1 MSDAR
6 SNAIEIFRAAVRAAD
21 PRAAVLRHSDE
32 IRSLYLDGNFTRL
45 IAIGFGKASFTM
57 ALALEEALGD
67 LLREGIIITKYGHA
81 SKELRIFRTI
91 EAGHPIPDWNG
102 QRGTDKIIKL
112 IENADED
119 TLVVSLISG
128 GGSALLVSPC
138 EGVLLEEKQELTS
151 LLLRAGA
158 DIVELNTVRKHLSRV
173 KGGRLAEIIFP
184 ATLVSLALSDV
195 IGDRLDV
202 IASGP
207 TSPDPTTYTDALGV
221 LEKYR
226 LLEKVPSSIVRHLE
240 IGEQGLLAETP
251 KPDSPVFRNARNVI
265 VGSNRLA
272 LEAAR
277 RQAADCGLMA
287 RIIADNVSGEAREAG
302 KWLAQKALFEKL
314 GKGEQPLC
322 LLSCGETTVT
332 VKGSG
337 KGGRNMELALA
348 FALEIDGIP
357 GITLLSAGSDGTD
370 GPTDAAGAIV
380 DGMTVIQA
388 ERQGLDASAYLHNND
403 TYTFFSRLEGL
414 FTTGPTETNVMDIQ
428 IMIIE

>member
-6 SNAIEIFRAAVRAAD
+6 SNAIEIFLAAVRAAD
-21 PRAAVLRHSDE
+21 PGAAVLRHTDE
-32 IRSLYLDGNFTRL
+32 IRSLYQDGAFTRL
-45 IAIGFGKASFTM
+45 VAVGFGKASFPM

-67 LLREGIIITKYGHA
+67 LLETGVFITKYGHA
-81 SKELRIFRTI
+81 SKELNIFRSI
-91 EAGHPIPDWNG
+91 EAGHPIPDRNG
-102 QRGTDKIIKL
+102 QHGTDEIIKL
-112 IENADED
+112 VENADEG

-138 EGVLLEEKQELTS
+138 EGILLEEKQELTS
-151 LLLRAGA
+151 LLLQAGA
-158 DIVELNTVRKHLSRV
+158 DIGELNTVRKHLSRV

-184 ATLVSLALSDV
+184 ATLVSLVLSDV
-195 IGDRLDV
+195 IGDRLDI

-221 LEKYR
+221 LVKYR
-226 LLEKVPSSIVRHLE
+226 LLDKTPSSIVHHLE
-240 IGEQGLLAETP
+240 KGEQGLLAETP
-251 KPDSPVFRNARNVI
+251 KPDNPLFRKTRNII

-277 RQAADCGLMA
+277 SQAEDCGLIA

-302 KWLAQKALFEKL
+302 KLLAQKALFAKM
-314 GKGEQPLC
+314 GKGERPLC
-322 LLSCGETTVT
+322 MLSCGETTVT
-332 VKGSG
+332 VTGTG

-370 GPTDAAGAIV
+370 GPTDAAGAII
-380 DGMTVIQA
+380 DGLTVIQA
-388 ERQGLDASAYLHNND
+388 EQRGLDALGYLRNND
-403 TYTFFSRLEGL
+403 TYTFFSSLGGL
-414 FTTGPTETNVMDIQ
+414 FTTGPTGTNVMDIQ
-428 IMIIE
+428 IAVIE

>member
-6 SNAIEIFRAAVRAAD
+6 SNAIEIFLAAVRAAD
-21 PRAAVLRHSDE
+21 PGAAVLRHTDE
-32 IRSLYLDGNFTRL
+32 IRSLYQDGAFTRL
-45 IAIGFGKASFTM
+45 VAVGFGKASFPM

-67 LLREGIIITKYGHA
+67 LLETGVFITKYGHA
-81 SKELRIFRTI
+81 SKELNIFRSI
-91 EAGHPIPDWNG
+91 EAGHPIPDRNG
-102 QRGTDKIIKL
+102 QHGTDEIIKL
-112 IENADED
+112 VENADEG

-138 EGVLLEEKQELTS
+138 EGILLEEKQELTS
-151 LLLRAGA
+151 LLLQAGA
-158 DIVELNTVRKHLSRV
+158 DIGELNTVRKHLSRV

-184 ATLVSLALSDV
+184 ATLVSLVLSDV
-195 IGDRLDV
+195 IGDRLDI

-221 LEKYR
+221 LVKYR
-226 LLEKVPSSIVRHLE
+226 LLDKTPSSIVHHLE
-240 IGEQGLLAETP
+240 MGEQGLLAETP
-251 KPDSPVFRNARNVI
+251 KPDNPLFRKTRNII

-277 RQAADCGLMA
+277 SQAEDCGLIA

-302 KWLAQKALFEKL
+302 KLLAQKALFAKM
-314 GKGEQPLC
+314 GKGERPLC
-322 LLSCGETTVT
+322 MLSCGETTVT
-332 VKGSG
+332 VTGTG

-370 GPTDAAGAIV
+370 GPTDAAGAII
-380 DGMTVIQA
+380 DGLTVIQA
-388 ERQGLDASAYLHNND
+388 EQRGLDALGYLRNND
-403 TYTFFSRLEGL
+403 TYTFFSSLGGL
-414 FTTGPTETNVMDIQ
+414 FTTGPTGTNVMDIQ
-428 IMIIE
+428 IAVIE

>member
-21 PRAAVLRHSDE
+21 PGAAVLRHTDE
-32 IRSLYLDGNFTRL
+32 IRSLYQDGAFTRL
-45 IAIGFGKASFTM
+45 VAVGFGKASFPM

-67 LLREGIIITKYGHA
+67 LLETGVFITKYGHA
-81 SKELRIFRTI
+81 SKELNIFRSI
-91 EAGHPIPDWNG
+91 EAGHPIPDRNG
-102 QRGTDKIIKL
+102 QHGTDEIIKL
-112 IENADED
+112 IENADES

-138 EGVLLEEKQELTS
+138 EDVLLEEKQELTS

-158 DIVELNTVRKHLSRV
+158 DIGELNTVRKHLSRV

-184 ATLVSLALSDV
+184 ATLVSLVLSDV
-195 IGDRLDV
+195 IGDRLDI

-221 LEKYR
+221 LEKHR
-226 LLEKVPSSIVRHLE
+226 LLDKTPSSILRHLE
-240 IGEQGLLAETP
+240 MGAQGLLAETP
-251 KPDSPVFRNARNVI
+251 KSDNPLFRKTRNII

-277 RQAADCGLMA
+277 RQAEDCGFIA
-287 RIIADNVSGEAREAG
+287 RIISDNVSGEAQEAG
-302 KWLAQKALFEKL
+302 KWLAQKALFAKMR
-314 GKGEQPLC
+314 KGERPFC
-322 LLSCGETTVT
+322 MLSCGETTVT
-332 VKGSG
+332 VKGTG

-370 GPTDAAGAIV
+370 GPTDAAGAII
-380 DGMTVIQA
+380 DGLTVIQA
-388 ERQGLDASAYLHNND
+388 EQRGLDAPAYLRNND
-403 TYTFFSRLEGL
+403 TYSFFSRQEGL
-414 FTTGPTETNVMDIQ
+414 FVTGPTGTNVMDIQ
-428 IMIIE
+428 IVIIE

>member
-21 PRAAVLRHSDE
+21 PGAAVLRHTDE
-32 IRSLYLDGNFTRL
+32 IRSLYQDGAFTRL
-45 IAIGFGKASFTM
+45 VAVGFGKASFPM

-67 LLREGIIITKYGHA
+67 LLETGVFITKYGHA
-81 SKELRIFRTI
+81 SKELNIFRSI
-91 EAGHPIPDWNG
+91 EAGHPIPDRNG
-102 QRGTDKIIKL
+102 QHGTDEIIKL
-112 IENADED
+112 VENADEG

-138 EGVLLEEKQELTS
+138 EGILLEEKQELTS
-151 LLLRAGA
+151 LLLQAGA
-158 DIVELNTVRKHLSRV
+158 DIGELNTVRKHLSRV

-184 ATLVSLALSDV
+184 ATLVSLVLSDV
-195 IGDRLDV
+195 IGDRLDI

-221 LEKYR
+221 LVKYR
-226 LLEKVPSSIVRHLE
+226 LLDKTPSSIVHHLE
-240 IGEQGLLAETP
+240 MGEQGLLAETP
-251 KPDSPVFRNARNVI
+251 KPDNPLFRKTRNII

-277 RQAADCGLMA
+277 SQAEDCGLIA

-302 KWLAQKALFEKL
+302 KLLAQKALFAKM
-314 GKGEQPLC
+314 GKGERPLC
-322 LLSCGETTVT
+322 MLSCGETTVT
-332 VKGSG
+332 VTGTG

-370 GPTDAAGAIV
+370 GPTDAAGAII
-380 DGMTVIQA
+380 DGLTVIQA
-388 ERQGLDASAYLHNND
+388 EQRGLDALGYLRNND
-403 TYTFFSRLEGL
+403 TYTFFSSLGGL
-414 FTTGPTETNVMDIQ
+414 FTTGPTGTNVMDIQ
-428 IMIIE
+428 IAVIE